1 MTPSR
6 LTLNRLRAA
15 TLEALRPVA
24 RRPLSEYIEAT
35 ISLPSGLSAVPGAI
49 RLWGFQ
55 RGLADAL
62 IDPDLERVTVIK
74 GARLGYSTL
83 LVAAIGH
90 YIRNDPT
97 SVLCVVPT
105 DDDSRN
111 LIVSM
116 IEPTFAASSE
126 LRDAIPITRTG
137 PFGNFD
143 TMKYRRFP
151 GGSLRVVSARAPRN
165 LRSHSARVLIV
176 DEADACEITVEG
188 NPIMLAEKRTLSF
201 NDRKIIVGS
210 TPTNTTTS
218 IVHNSYLNSDQRIY
232 ECPCPSCGD
241 YHEIRWRD
249 IRWPDGHPERAE
261 WCCPS
266 CGVFHGEEH
275 KQGMVE
281 NGRWKITAPH
291 IRSHAGFRLSCLI
304 APHGPAAWGK
314 LAEEFLIAKRRPETL
329 RTFINTVLGE
339 PWNDDDNDGPQPHE
353 LQVLAEPI
361 SLAAIPAE
369 VLFLASGVDCQ
380 IDRLEIGTIG
390 FTADDEWL
398 FLDHRILYGPPDR
411 DDVWR
416 DLDELLRERYPHPA
430 GGMISRDSTC
440 IDAGDGNTM
449 ARVMAF
455 AAAHRAQRV
464 IPIKG
469 AAGSRPPLVHA
480 ALKRARNLHICG
492 VDGLKTRLF
501 DRLARRH
508 GIRFSDSLPGAW
520 YEQLL
525 SERPVVRYSRG
536 QPNRVWE
543 RYPGKLAEALDAG
556 IYALAA
562 RTLIATSSPRR
573 QAELASRTGLPPVMP
588 AVIRSAWLER
598 ESNRM

>member
-1 MTPSR
+1 MTSK
-6 LTLNRLRAA
+6 TLNRLRAT

-24 RRPLSEYIEAT
+24 RRPLSEYIE
-35 ISLPSGLSAVPGAI
+35 SVVCLPSGLSAVPGAI

-55 RGLADAL
+55 AGLADAL
-62 IDPDLERVTVIK
+62 IDPEFERVSIIK
-74 GARLGYSTL
+74 GARLGFSTI

-111 LIVSM
+111 LIVSQ
-116 IEPTFAASSE
+116 IEPTFAASPE

-137 PFGNFD
+137 PHGNFD

-151 GGSLRVVSARAPRN
+151 GGSLRVVSARSPRN

-201 NDRKIIVGS
+201 DNRKIIIGS

-232 ECPCPSCGD
+232 ECPCPSCGEH
-241 YHEIRWRD
+241 HEIRWAD
-249 IRWPDGHPERAE
+249 IRWPEGKPEEAA

-275 KQGMVE
+275 KPGMVAR
-281 NGRWKITAPH
+281 GRWRATAPH
-291 IRSHAGFRLSCLI
+291 VKGHAGFRLSCLI
-304 APHGPAAWGK
+304 APHGPAAWPK
-314 LAEEFLIAKRRPETL
+314 LAAEFLIAKRRPETL
-329 RTFINTVLGE
+329 RTFVNTVLGE

-353 LQVLAEPI
+353 LQVLAQPI
-361 SLAAIPAE
+361 SLADIPRE
-369 VLFLASGVDCQ
+369 VLYLTAGVDVQ

-398 FLDHRILYGPPDR
+398 FLDHRLLYGDPQK

-416 DLDELLRERYPHPA
+416 DLDELLAERYPHPA
-430 GGMISRDSTC
+430 GGTIGRDATC
-440 IDAGDGNTM
+440 IDAGDGNAM

-455 AAAHRAQRV
+455 CAGRRHLRA
-464 IPIKG
+464 IPVKG
-469 AAGSRPPLVHA
+469 ASGSRPALVHA
-480 ALKRARNLHICG
+480 ASKRARNLHICG

-501 DRLARRH
+501 DRLARRE
-508 GIRFSDSLPGAW
+508 GVRFSDSLPGAW

-536 QPNRVWE
+536 QPMRVFE
-543 RYPGKLAEALDAG
+543 RYPGRLAEALDCT
-556 IYALAA
+556 IYGLAA
-562 RTLIATSSPRR
+562 RTLIATGAGRR
-573 QAELASRTGLPPVMP
+573 EAELRGVTLPAIMP
-588 AVIRSAWLER
+588 TVIRSAWLEGAR
-598 ESNRM
+598 